1 LGRATPER
9 RLGLI
14 GDLGLALQLPA
25 ASPDDPDRDDIPAL
39 QAAVPELVTVIDI
52 GRADPD

>member
-1 LGRATPER
+1 MGRATPER

-25 ASPDDPDRDDIPAL
+25 ASPDDRDDIPAL